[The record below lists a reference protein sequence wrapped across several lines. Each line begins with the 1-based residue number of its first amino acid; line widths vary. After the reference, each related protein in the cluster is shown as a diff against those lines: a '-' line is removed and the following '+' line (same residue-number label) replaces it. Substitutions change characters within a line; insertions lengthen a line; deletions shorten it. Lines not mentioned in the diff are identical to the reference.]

1 MKHCPYCAEEIQ
13 EAAILCRY
21 CGSSLAA
28 LPVGR
33 GAGGEGKPASSAD
46 LSALNLKLAELEAYV
61 VNLEQR
67 TDLLA
72 PSRLSRIFTVWIY
85 YVIAQTL
92 IIIPLLLA
100 WFILSRLL

>member
-1 MKHCPYCAEEIQ
+1 MKRCPYCAEEIQ
-13 EAAILCRY
+13 DAAILCRY
-21 CGSSLAA
+21 CGSSLASA
-28 LPVGR
+28 PPPVTSRGEAGR
-33 GAGGEGKPASSAD
+33 GAASA
-46 LSALNLKLAELEAYV
+46 AELAALKTYV

-92 IIIPLLLA
+92 ILIPLLLA